1 MKVECALKPLLD
13 LMSII
18 LFEAFST
25 ENSKG
30 KAGRLIRSIDL
41 KILQEL
47 SFTSAFLSE
56 KYDVNFMRQKYM
68 NILVTL

>member
-1 MKVECALKPLLD
+1 MKVEFALKPLLD

-30 KAGRLIRSIDL
+30 KAGRLIR
-41 KILQEL
+41 
-47 SFTSAFLSE
+47 
-56 KYDVNFMRQKYM
+56 
-68 NILVTL
+68 NIEIKLLTER